1 MQTTA
6 TAAIATNP
14 FDLSSFVDMYKPRK
28 FEIRGILF
36 TGHKVDSP
44 RIIERAF
51 QSDGTY
57 KQEPMYFVI
66 GRSGVFAGNNFGHWR
81 FRTDAGINFVFFG
94 ETTTI
99 AHKIP
104 RGYYPMMDVRAGQ
117 IYIAEF
123 LIPVSLTKG

>member
-6 TAAIATNP
+6 TTAIATAP
-14 FDLSSFVDMYKPRK
+14 FDLSSFVDKYKPRK

-51 QSDGTY
+51 QADGTY
-57 KQEPMYFVI
+57 KLEPMYFVV
-66 GRSGVFAGNNFGHWR
+66 GRNGVFAGHNFGHWR

-94 ETTTI
+94 ETTAI
-99 AHKIP
+99 ARKIP
-104 RGYYPMMDVRAGQ
+104 RNYYPMSGIRSGM

-123 LIPVSLTKG
+123 LIPVSLIQG